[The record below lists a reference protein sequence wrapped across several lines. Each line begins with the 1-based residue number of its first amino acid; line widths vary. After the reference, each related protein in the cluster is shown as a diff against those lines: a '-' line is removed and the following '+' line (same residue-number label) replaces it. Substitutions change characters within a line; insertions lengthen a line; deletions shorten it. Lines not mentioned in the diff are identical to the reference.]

1 MARTLGCI
9 LAASMLA
16 LTSGAS
22 HGVAADPDPGPG
34 AKHVACDLL
43 LPSRQLAAG
52 TTTIIGVR
60 FRIADE
66 WHLYW
71 NGQNDSGAAP
81 TLDFSGSDP
90 RLTFGAARWPVP
102 TRHVAEGDIVDHIY
116 ERECVMLVPLTV
128 AKGVEGDVT
137 ISLRSEILVCR
148 EACLPGRVGA
158 TATVR
163 LGAEAGEPTGA
174 AALAKAEAAL
184 PREMKG
190 PMPFDWR
197 MEGSSLIVEAKSGQR
212 LRRLTFMPG
221 PGCEATTLQP
231 GCESR
236 SEGGSVPRLEV
247 ALASKQAKGIIQC
260 EDESGGVTSWNLDG
274 TPPAAASSSP
284 GASKESGS
292 R

>member
-1 MARTLGCI
+1 MSPTLTCI
-9 LAASMLA
+9 LAAAMFPLGN
-16 LTSGAS
+16 LTPRGT
-22 HGVAADPDPGPG
+22 DPDAGPG
-34 AKHVACDLL
+34 AKHVSCDLL
-43 LPSRQLAAG
+43 LPSRRLAAG
-52 TTTIIGVR
+52 VTTTIGVR

-71 NGQNDSGAAP
+71 NGHNDSGAAP

-90 RLTFGAARWPVP
+90 RLTFGPAAWPVP
-102 TRHVAEGDIVDHIY
+102 ARHVAEGDIVDHIY
-116 ERECVMLVPLTV
+116 EGECVMLVPLTV

-221 PGCEATTLQP
+221 PGCEAASLATD
-231 GCESR
+231 CESR
-236 SEGGSVPRLEV
+236 SGAGEVPRLEV
-247 ALASKQAKGIIQC
+247 ALTSEAAKGIVQC
-260 EDESGGVTSWNLDG
+260 EDEAGVVTSWSLSLSRPAEPA
-274 TPPAAASSSP
+274 TPSRGS
-284 GASKESGS
+284 ES